1 MRGSRVKDGAVSKPA
16 TGTIASATRAFREK
30 RRVRIKC
37 ALDIVQAERLS
48 SLQLA
53 VRFNKRLPTNA
64 PLNRGAPWLSPRI
77 SHPAANHLRNIATP
91 YDRSN
96 VRELE
101 HWATVS
107 NRLRKLA
114 RSRL

>member
-37 ALDIVQAERLS
+37 ALEIVQAERLS
-48 SLQLA
+48 SPQLA

-64 PLNRGAPWLSPRI
+64 PQNRGAPWLSPRI
-77 SHPAANHLRNIATP
+77 SHPAANHLRTSQHPLRPIQHSGA
-91 YDRSN
+91 
-96 VRELE
+96 RELG
-101 HWATVS
+101 HRV
-107 NRLRKLA
+107 
-114 RSRL
+114 